1 MQVLYVLYVCI
12 LSDSVLLYSCRKDD
26 VVLAYFIPETANYS
40 VLQLYSKTPWPCF
53 VNPEGAAA
61 LGLEMPKREKKR
73 KAGKQSS
80 ADESVNVAAGGG
92 AAEAVPSSVSSEP
105 FKPSRSWALG
115 RVAVNDTCA
124 VKKVHCTFL
133 DLLQCYFSNLRSIQ

>member
-1 MQVLYVLYVCI
+1 M
-12 LSDSVLLYSCRKDD
+12 LYSCRKDD
-26 VVLAYFIPETANYS
+26 VVLAYFVPDTANYS
-40 VLQLYSKTPWPCF
+40 VLQLYSRTPWPCF

-61 LGLEMPKREKKR
+61 LGLELPKREKKR
-73 KAGKQSS
+73 KAVKQSS
-80 ADESVNVAAGGG
+80 VENENVAAAAGGG

-105 FKPSRSWALG
+105 FKPSRLWALG

-133 DLLQCYFSNLRSIQ
+133 DLLQCYFSNLRSTQ